1 MGRHAEDSQLC
12 PEQGDKLV
20 IVHDVHYLYDLCVQ
34 IEVTS
39 HLASSS
45 PREGVVQ
52 EYISWECGV
61 IRMLDGDKAVALFS
75 LENVWT
81 THEGEFKPLR

>member
-1 MGRHAEDSQLC
+1 M
-12 PEQGDKLV
+12 
-20 IVHDVHYLYDLCVQ
+20 
-34 IEVTS
+34 TS

-61 IRMLDGDKAVALFS
+61 IRMLDGDKAAALFS

>member
-1 MGRHAEDSQLC
+1 MN
-12 PEQGDKLV
+12 LV
-20 IVHDVHYLYDLCVQ
+20 VCQV
-34 IEVTS
+34 EVTS

-52 EYISWECGV
+52 EFISWETGV
-61 IRMLDGDKAVALFS
+61 IRMLDGDKGAALFS

-81 THEGEFKPLR
+81 THEGEFKPLRWINI